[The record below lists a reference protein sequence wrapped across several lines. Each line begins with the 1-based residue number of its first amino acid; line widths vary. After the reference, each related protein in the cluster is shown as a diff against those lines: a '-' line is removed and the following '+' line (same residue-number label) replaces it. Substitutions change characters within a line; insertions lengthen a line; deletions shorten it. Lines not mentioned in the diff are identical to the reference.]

1 MRRLLLVVG
10 CSLLVHASPLFAG
23 RLVFLGKSVD
33 TWRKGL
39 VQSQAAQRRSAAFA
53 LGRMGVEAR
62 TAVPELARRVLDD
75 PDASVRDAAAA
86 AIGDIVRDFK
96 RGDTKQIWEKAGGT
110 LVKALKEDAD
120 ERVRRSAAYALG
132 TFGPIGVDSTEYLVK
147 ALKDDRSSVRQNAAW
162 AIGQI
167 GEGAKEAVGD
177 LCELL
182 SDKDTLVRRDAA
194 GALGSMGKAGA
205 SAGRP
210 LIDLLKSESDDV
222 VKKTA
227 LDSLAH
233 IASPEQAG
241 AVGDLEP
248 LLKDADPEVRMGAA
262 IVFARVG
269 GEAATLALP
278 VLQKALKDSD
288 PHTQE
293 LVTAALSNLGPAA
306 KPAMY
311 DLGDVLINGKNSLL
325 VRRNAALA
333 IAHIGAEA
341 APVVPALV
349 EGLKRNQ
356 PLEVRQFSA
365 EALAQMKYPA
375 NEKGVPAILES
386 IEKDTDS
393 LVRQKCVWALF
404 GVETADDLRKL
415 GAVPV
420 LEKLLSERGSEM
432 ALVRYDAA
440 RKLANVFRAETP
452 DPAVDVL
459 LEMIKNT
466 TLKVYN
472 STDAN
477 VEGAGTE
484 ASAGRANV
492 KENTGGDARYMAA
505 QAMRWLGDK
514 AKKRD
519 DVVAALR
526 KAATDSDRKLRE
538 EATKSL
544 DQLGLK

>member
-10 CSLLVHASPLFAG
+10 FSIAFHVSPLFAG
-23 RLVFLGKSVD
+23 RLVFLRKSVD
-33 TWRKGL
+33 TWRNEL

-62 TAVPELARRVLDD
+62 QAVPELARRVLQD
-75 PDASVRDAAAA
+75 PDAGVRDAAAA

-96 RGDTKQIWEKAGGT
+96 GGDAGQIWTNAGGT
-110 LVKALKEDAD
+110 LVKALNDSD

-132 TFGPIGVDSTEYLVK
+132 TFGPPGVGATEYLVK
-147 ALKDDRSSVRQNAAW
+147 ALKDDKPSVRQNAAW
-162 AIGQI
+162 AVGKI

-205 SAGRP
+205 KAGRP

-222 VKKTA
+222 VKKTT

-248 LLKDADPEVRMGAA
+248 LLKDTDPEVRMGAA

-269 GEAATLALP
+269 GDAATLALP
-278 VLQKALKDSD
+278 VLQKALKESD

-311 DLGDVLINGKNSLL
+311 DLGDVLTNGKNSLL

-420 LEKLLSERGSEM
+420 LEKLLGERGSEM

-452 DPAVDVL
+452 DAAVDVL

-492 KENTGGDARYMAA
+492 KENTGGDARFMAA

-526 KAATDSDRKLRE
+526 KAAMDSDRKLRE

-544 DQLGLK
+544 DKLGLK

>member
-10 CSLLVHASPLFAG
+10 FSIAFHVSPLFAG
-23 RLVFLGKSVD
+23 RLVFLRKSVD
-33 TWRKGL
+33 TWRNEL

-62 TAVPELARRVLDD
+62 QAVPELARRVLQD
-75 PDASVRDAAAA
+75 PDAGVRDAAAA

-96 RGDTKQIWEKAGGT
+96 GGDAGQIWTNAGGT
-110 LVKALKEDAD
+110 LVKALNDSD

-132 TFGPIGVDSTEYLVK
+132 TFGPPGVGATEYLVK
-147 ALKDDRSSVRQNAAW
+147 ALKDDKPSVRQNAAW
-162 AIGQI
+162 AVGKI

-205 SAGRP
+205 KAGRP

-248 LLKDADPEVRMGAA
+248 LLKDTDPEVRMGAA

-269 GEAATLALP
+269 GDAATLALP
-278 VLQKALKDSD
+278 VLQKALKESD

-311 DLGDVLINGKNSLL
+311 DLGDVLTNGKNSLL

-420 LEKLLSERGSEM
+420 LEKLLGERGSEM

-452 DPAVDVL
+452 DAAVDVL

-492 KENTGGDARYMAA
+492 KENTGGDARFMAA

-526 KAATDSDRKLRE
+526 KAAMDSDRKLRE

-544 DQLGLK
+544 DKLGLK

>member
-1 MRRLLLVVG
+1 MRRLLLVLG

-75 PDASVRDAAAA
+75 PDADVRDAAAA

-96 RGDTKQIWEKAGGT
+96 GGDVKQVWTKAGGT

-132 TFGPIGVDSTEYLVK
+132 TFGRIGVDATEYLVK
-147 ALKDDRSSVRQNAAW
+147 ALKDDKSSVRQNAAW

-278 VLQKALKDSD
+278 VLQKALKDSE

-293 LVTAALSNLGPAA
+293 LATAALSNLGPAA

-311 DLGDVLINGKNSLL
+311 DLGDVLTNSKNSLL

-341 APVVPALV
+341 APVVPSLV
-349 EGLKRNQ
+349 EGLRRDQ

-452 DPAVDVL
+452 DAAVDVL
-459 LEMIKNT
+459 LEMIKNK

-505 QAMRWLGDK
+505 QAMRWLGEK

-526 KAATDSDRKLRE
+526 KAAMDSDRKLRE
-538 EATKSL
+538 EATTSL
-544 DQLGLK
+544 DKLGLN

>member
-10 CSLLVHASPLFAG
+10 FSIAFHVSPLFAG
-23 RLVFLGKSVD
+23 RLVFLRKSVD
-33 TWRKGL
+33 TWRNEL

-62 TAVPELARRVLDD
+62 QAVPELARRVLQD
-75 PDASVRDAAAA
+75 PDAGVRDAAAA

-96 RGDTKQIWEKAGGT
+96 GGDAGQIWTNAGGT
-110 LVKALKEDAD
+110 LVKALNDSD

-132 TFGPIGVDSTEYLVK
+132 TFGPPGVGATEYLVK
-147 ALKDDRSSVRQNAAW
+147 ALKDDKPSVRQNAAW
-162 AIGQI
+162 AVGKI

-205 SAGRP
+205 KAGRP

-248 LLKDADPEVRMGAA
+248 LLKDTDPEVRLGAA

-269 GEAATLALP
+269 GDAATLALP
-278 VLQKALKDSD
+278 VLQKALKESD

-311 DLGDVLINGKNSLL
+311 DLGDVLTNGKNSLL

-420 LEKLLSERGSEM
+420 LEKLLGERGSEM

-452 DPAVDVL
+452 DAAVDVL

-492 KENTGGDARYMAA
+492 KENTGGDARFMAA

-526 KAATDSDRKLRE
+526 KAAMDSDRKLRE

-544 DQLGLK
+544 DKLGLK

>member
-10 CSLLVHASPLFAG
+10 FSIAFHVSPLFAG
-23 RLVFLGKSVD
+23 RLVFLRKSVD
-33 TWRKGL
+33 TWRNEL

-62 TAVPELARRVLDD
+62 QAVPELARRVLQD
-75 PDASVRDAAAA
+75 PDAGVRDAAAA

-96 RGDTKQIWEKAGGT
+96 GGDAGQIWTNAGGT
-110 LVKALKEDAD
+110 LVKALNDSD

-132 TFGPIGVDSTEYLVK
+132 TFGPPGVGATEYLVK
-147 ALKDDRSSVRQNAAW
+147 ALKDDKPSVRQNAAW
-162 AIGQI
+162 AVGKI

-205 SAGRP
+205 QAGRP

-248 LLKDADPEVRMGAA
+248 LLKDTDPEVRMGAA

-269 GEAATLALP
+269 GDAATLALP
-278 VLQKALKDSD
+278 VLQKALKESD

-311 DLGDVLINGKNSLL
+311 DLGDVLTNGKNSLL

-420 LEKLLSERGSEM
+420 LEKLLGERGSEM

-452 DPAVDVL
+452 DAAVDVL

-492 KENTGGDARYMAA
+492 KENTGGDARFMAA

-526 KAATDSDRKLRE
+526 KAAMDSDRKLRE

-544 DQLGLK
+544 DKLGLK